1 MWYHIY
7 KAKKTRWFNLDF
19 TLKLKQEMK
28 LSLTQEMKISMNI
41 LQMSSSNLKD
51 FIEKEALKN
60 PMLEVTYSTP
70 SSKYNFDEE
79 TTSPFDFIIEEKTLI
94 DFLEEQLGYLKISPK
109 IKSICEY
116 VINNLDDRG
125 YLSIS
130 KLEIKKAL
138 KISTAQLKEAMDII
152 YTLEPVGI
160 GAENLKESLKIQL
173 ITKDIIDEKLFTLID
188 DYLEELGD
196 RKYSLIS
203 EKLHVSVEQ
212 IEDYLD
218 IIKSLEPIPARGYFV
233 GNKTNYVVPEAKI
246 EIVDDEL
253 TVTLN
258 EEAIPKIKI
267 NSSYK
272 STNSLS
278 DKNNMYTAINLIKSI
293 EKRYITLERV
303 LNQLI
308 VKQKNFFFRGKDFLQ
323 TLTLKDIA
331 KELNLHESTISRAI
345 RDKFIETPQGIIAI
359 KSLFILNSECLEI
372 KKTIEELI
380 KSENKSSPLS
390 DEKISLYFKN
400 KGCSIARRT
409 IAKYREE
416 LGIPSTR
423 ERKRK

>member
-70 SSKYNFDEE
+70 SSKYNSDEE

-152 YTLEPVGI
+152 YTLEPAGI

-173 ITKDIIDEKLFTLID
+173 ITKNIIDEKLFTLID

>member
-1 MWYHIY
+1 M
-7 KAKKTRWFNLDF
+7 DF

-70 SSKYNFDEE
+70 SSKYNSDEE

-152 YTLEPVGI
+152 YTLEPAGI

-308 VKQKNFFFRGKDFLQ
+308 IKQKNFFFRGKDFLQ

>member
-1 MWYHIY
+1 M
-7 KAKKTRWFNLDF
+7 DF

-28 LSLTQEMKISMNI
+28 LSLTQEMKISMSI

-60 PMLEVTYSTP
+60 PMLEVTYSAP
-70 SSKYNFDEE
+70 AAKYNSDEE
-79 TTSPFDFIIEEKTLI
+79 TPSPFDFIIEEKTLI
-94 DFLEEQLGYLKISPK
+94 DFLEEQLGYLKISSK

-125 YLSIS
+125 YLSMS

-138 KISTAQLKEAMDII
+138 KASTAQMKEAMDII
-152 YTLEPVGI
+152 YSLEPTGI
-160 GAENLKESLKIQL
+160 GAENLKENLKIQL
-173 ITKDIIDEKLFTLID
+173 LAKNITDEKLFYLID
-188 DYLEELGD
+188 DFLEELGD
-196 RKYSLIS
+196 KNYSLIS
-203 EKLHVSVEQ
+203 EKLNISIEQ
-212 IEDYLD
+212 IEDCLD
-218 IIKSLEPIPARGYFV
+218 IIKTLEPIPARGYFV

-253 TVTLN
+253 IVTLN

-267 NSSYK
+267 SSSYE

-308 VKQKNFFFRGKDFLQ
+308 IKQKDFFFKGKDFLQ

-331 KELNLHESTISRAI
+331 KELNLHESTISRTV
-345 RDKFIETPQGIIAI
+345 RDKFIETPQGMIAI
-359 KSLFILNSECLEI
+359 KSLFLLNSECLEI
-372 KKTIEELI
+372 KKTIENLVKLED
-380 KSENKSSPLS
+380 KASPLS
-390 DEKISLYFKN
+390 DEKISLHFKN
-400 KGCSIARRT
+400 NGCNVARRT

-416 LGIPSTR
+416 LGIASTR

>member
-1 MWYHIY
+1 M
-7 KAKKTRWFNLDF
+7 DF

-60 PMLEVTYSTP
+60 PMLEVTYSAP
-70 SSKYNFDEE
+70 SSKYSSDEE
-79 TTSPFDFIIEEKTLI
+79 TPSPFDFIIEEKTLI

-138 KISTAQLKEAMDII
+138 KISTIQMKEAMDII
-152 YTLEPVGI
+152 YSLDPAGI
-160 GAENLKESLKIQL
+160 GAENLKENLKIQL
-173 ITKDIIDEKLFTLID
+173 VAKNIIDEKLFSLID

-196 RKYSLIS
+196 RNYSIIS
-203 EKLHVSVEQ
+203 EKLDISTEQ

-218 IIKSLEPIPARGYFV
+218 IIKTLEPIPARGYFV
-233 GNKTNYVVPEAKI
+233 GNKTNNVVPEAKI
-246 EIVDDEL
+246 EIVDEEL
-253 TVTLN
+253 VVILN

-267 NSSYK
+267 NSSYE

-308 VKQKNFFFRGKDFLQ
+308 IKQKTFFFKGKDFLQ

-331 KELNLHESTISRAI
+331 KELNLHESTISRTV
-345 RDKFIETPQGIIAI
+345 RDKFIETPQGMIAI

-372 KKTIEELI
+372 KKSIEELI

-400 KGCSIARRT
+400 KGCNIARRT

-416 LGIPSTR
+416 LGIVSTR

>member
-1 MWYHIY
+1 M
-7 KAKKTRWFNLDF
+7 DF

-70 SSKYNFDEE
+70 SSKYNSDEE

-152 YTLEPVGI
+152 YTLEPAGI

-173 ITKDIIDEKLFTLID
+173 ITKDIIDENLFTLID

-212 IEDYLD
+212 IKDYLD

>member
-7 KAKKTRWFNLDF
+7 KAKKTRWLDF

-70 SSKYNFDEE
+70 SSKYNSDEE

-152 YTLEPVGI
+152 YTLEPAGI

-218 IIKSLEPIPARGYFV
+218 IIKSLEPNPARGYFV
-233 GNKTNYVVPEAKI
+233 GNRTNYVVPEAKI

>member
-1 MWYHIY
+1 M
-7 KAKKTRWFNLDF
+7 DF

-60 PMLEVTYSTP
+60 PMLEVTYSAP
-70 SSKYNFDEE
+70 SSKYNSDEE
-79 TTSPFDFIIEEKTLI
+79 APSPFDFIIEEKTLI

-138 KISTAQLKEAMDII
+138 KVSAAQMKEAMDII
-152 YTLEPVGI
+152 YSLEPAGI
-160 GAENLKESLKIQL
+160 GAENLKENLKIQL
-173 ITKDIIDEKLFTLID
+173 IVKNIIDEKLFSLID
-188 DYLEELGD
+188 NYLEELGD
-196 RKYSLIS
+196 RNYSIIS
-203 EKLHVSVEQ
+203 DKLNISIEQ

-218 IIKSLEPIPARGYFV
+218 IIKTLEPIPARGYFV

-246 EIVDDEL
+246 EIIDEEL
-253 TVTLN
+253 VVTLN
-258 EEAIPKIKI
+258 DEAIPKIKI
-267 NSSYK
+267 NSSYE

-308 VKQKNFFFRGKDFLQ
+308 IKQKPFFFKGKDFLQ

-331 KELNLHESTISRAI
+331 KELNLHESTISRTV
-345 RDKFIETPQGIIAI
+345 RDKFIETPQGMIAI

-380 KSENKSSPLS
+380 KSEDKSSPLS

-400 KGCSIARRT
+400 NGCNIARRT

-416 LGIPSTR
+416 LGIASTR
-423 ERKRK
+423 ERKR

>member
-1 MWYHIY
+1 M
-7 KAKKTRWFNLDF
+7 DF

-60 PMLEVTYSTP
+60 PMLEVTYSAP
-70 SSKYNFDEE
+70 SSKYNSDEE
-79 TTSPFDFIIEEKTLI
+79 APSPFDFIIEEKTLI

-138 KISTAQLKEAMDII
+138 KVSAAQMKEAMDII
-152 YTLEPVGI
+152 YSLEPAGI
-160 GAENLKESLKIQL
+160 GAENLKENLKIQL
-173 ITKDIIDEKLFTLID
+173 IVKNIIDEKLFSLID
-188 DYLEELGD
+188 NYLEELGD
-196 RKYSLIS
+196 RNYSIIS
-203 EKLHVSVEQ
+203 DKLNISIEQ

-218 IIKSLEPIPARGYFV
+218 IIKTLEPIPARGYFV

-246 EIVDDEL
+246 EIIDEEL
-253 TVTLN
+253 VVTLN
-258 EEAIPKIKI
+258 DEAIPKIKI
-267 NSSYK
+267 NSSYE

-308 VKQKNFFFRGKDFLQ
+308 IKQKPFFFKGKDFLQ

-331 KELNLHESTISRAI
+331 KELNLHESTISRTV
-345 RDKFIETPQGIIAI
+345 RDKFIETPQGMIAI

-380 KSENKSSPLS
+380 KSEDKSSPLS

-400 KGCSIARRT
+400 NGCNIARRT

-416 LGIPSTR
+416 LGIASTR

>member
-1 MWYHIY
+1 M
-7 KAKKTRWFNLDF
+7 DF

-51 FIEKEALKN
+51 FIEKEAMKN
-60 PMLEVTYSTP
+60 PMLEVTYSAP
-70 SSKYNFDEE
+70 AAKYNSDEE
-79 TTSPFDFIIEEKTLI
+79 APSPFDFIIEEKTLI

-116 VINNLDDRG
+116 IINNLDDRG
-125 YLSIS
+125 YLFMS

-138 KISTAQLKEAMDII
+138 KASTAQMTEAMDII
-152 YTLEPVGI
+152 YSLEPTGI
-160 GAENLKESLKIQL
+160 GAENLKENLKIQL
-173 ITKDIIDEKLFTLID
+173 LAKNITDEKLFYLID
-188 DYLEELGD
+188 DFLEELGD
-196 RKYSLIS
+196 RNYSLIS
-203 EKLHVSVEQ
+203 EKLDISIEQ

-218 IIKSLEPIPARGYFV
+218 IIKTLEPIPARGYFV
-233 GNKTNYVVPEAKI
+233 GNKTNYIVPEAKI
-246 EIVDDEL
+246 EIIDEEL
-253 TVTLN
+253 VVTLN
-258 EEAIPKIKI
+258 DEAIPKIKI
-267 NSSYK
+267 SSSYE

-308 VKQKNFFFRGKDFLQ
+308 IKQKDFFFRGKDFLQ

-331 KELNLHESTISRAI
+331 KELNLHESTISRTV
-345 RDKFIETPQGIIAI
+345 RDKFIETPQGMIAI
-359 KSLFILNSECLEI
+359 KSLFLLNSECLEI
-372 KKTIEELI
+372 KKTIEDII
-380 KSENKSSPLS
+380 KSEDKTSPLS

-400 KGCSIARRT
+400 KGCNVARRT
-409 IAKYREE
+409 ITKYREE
-416 LGIPSTR
+416 LGIVSTR

>member
-70 SSKYNFDEE
+70 SSKYNSDEE

-152 YTLEPVGI
+152 YTLEPAGI

-173 ITKDIIDEKLFTLID
+173 ITKDIIDENLFTLID

-212 IEDYLD
+212 IKDYLD

>member
-1 MWYHIY
+1 M
-7 KAKKTRWFNLDF
+7 DF

-70 SSKYNFDEE
+70 SSKYNSDEE

-152 YTLEPVGI
+152 YTLEPAGI

-218 IIKSLEPIPARGYFV
+218 IIKSLEPIPARGYLV

>member
-1 MWYHIY
+1 M
-7 KAKKTRWFNLDF
+7 DF

-28 LSLTQEMKISMNI
+28 LSLTQEMKLSMSI

-60 PMLEVTYSTP
+60 PMLEVTYSAP
-70 SSKYNFDEE
+70 AAKYNSDEE
-79 TTSPFDFIIEEKTLI
+79 TPSPFDFIIEEKTLI

-125 YLSIS
+125 YLSMS

-138 KISTAQLKEAMDII
+138 KASAIQMKEAMDII
-152 YTLEPVGI
+152 YSLEPTGI
-160 GAENLKESLKIQL
+160 GAENLKENLKIQL
-173 ITKDIIDEKLFTLID
+173 LAKSITDEKLFYLID
-188 DYLEELGD
+188 NFLEELGD
-196 RKYSLIS
+196 RNYSLIS
-203 EKLHVSVEQ
+203 EKLDISIEQ

-218 IIKSLEPIPARGYFV
+218 IIKTLEPIPARGYFV

-253 TVTLN
+253 IITLN

-267 NSSYK
+267 NSSYE

-303 LNQLI
+303 LNELI
-308 VKQKNFFFRGKDFLQ
+308 IKQKDFFFKGKDFLQ

-331 KELNLHESTISRAI
+331 KELNLHESTISRTV
-345 RDKFIETPQGIIAI
+345 RDKFIETPQGMIAI
-359 KSLFILNSECLEI
+359 KSLFLLNSGCLEI

-380 KSENKSSPLS
+380 KSEDKSSPLS
-390 DEKISLYFKN
+390 DEKISLHFKN
-400 KGCSIARRT
+400 NGCNVARRT

-416 LGIPSTR
+416 LGIASTR

>member
-70 SSKYNFDEE
+70 SSKYNSDEE

-152 YTLEPVGI
+152 YTLEPAGI

-173 ITKDIIDEKLFTLID
+173 ITKDIIDEKPFTLID

>member
-70 SSKYNFDEE
+70 SSKYNSDEE

-152 YTLEPVGI
+152 YTLEPAGI

-233 GNKTNYVVPEAKI
+233 GNRTNYVVPEAKI

>member
-1 MWYHIY
+1 M
-7 KAKKTRWFNLDF
+7 DF

-70 SSKYNFDEE
+70 SSKYNSDEE

-152 YTLEPVGI
+152 YTLEPAGI

-416 LGIPSTR
+416 LGIPSIR

>member
-1 MWYHIY
+1 M
-7 KAKKTRWFNLDF
+7 DF

-28 LSLTQEMKISMNI
+28 LSLTQEMKLSMSI

-60 PMLEVTYSTP
+60 PMLEVTYSAP
-70 SSKYNFDEE
+70 AAKYNSDEE
-79 TTSPFDFIIEEKTLI
+79 TPSPFDFIIEEKTLI

-125 YLSIS
+125 YLSMS

-138 KISTAQLKEAMDII
+138 KASAVQMKEAMDII
-152 YTLEPVGI
+152 YSLEPTGI
-160 GAENLKESLKIQL
+160 GAENLKENLKIQL
-173 ITKDIIDEKLFTLID
+173 LAKSITDEKLFYLID
-188 DYLEELGD
+188 NFLEELGD
-196 RKYSLIS
+196 RNYSLIS
-203 EKLHVSVEQ
+203 EKLDISIEQ

-218 IIKSLEPIPARGYFV
+218 IIKTLEPIPARGYFV

-253 TVTLN
+253 IITLN

-267 NSSYK
+267 SSSYE

-303 LNQLI
+303 LNELI
-308 VKQKNFFFRGKDFLQ
+308 IKQKDFFFKGKDFLQ

-331 KELNLHESTISRAI
+331 KELNLHESTISRTV
-345 RDKFIETPQGIIAI
+345 RDKFIETPQGMIAI
-359 KSLFILNSECLEI
+359 KSLFLLNSGCLEI

-380 KSENKSSPLS
+380 KSEDKSSPLS
-390 DEKISLYFKN
+390 DEKISLHFKN
-400 KGCSIARRT
+400 NGCNVARRT

-416 LGIPSTR
+416 LGIASTR

>member
-1 MWYHIY
+1 M
-7 KAKKTRWFNLDF
+7 DF

-28 LSLTQEMKISMNI
+28 LSLTQEMKLSMSI

-60 PMLEVTYSTP
+60 PMLEVTYSAP
-70 SSKYNFDEE
+70 AAKYNSDEE
-79 TTSPFDFIIEEKTLI
+79 TPSPFDFIIEEKTLI

-125 YLSIS
+125 YLSMS
-130 KLEIKKAL
+130 KLEIKKAF
-138 KISTAQLKEAMDII
+138 KASAVQMKEAMDII
-152 YTLEPVGI
+152 YSLEPTGI
-160 GAENLKESLKIQL
+160 GAENLKENLKIQL
-173 ITKDIIDEKLFTLID
+173 LAKSITDEKLFYLID
-188 DYLEELGD
+188 NFLEELGD
-196 RKYSLIS
+196 RNYSLIS
-203 EKLHVSVEQ
+203 EKLDISIEQ

-218 IIKSLEPIPARGYFV
+218 IIKTLEPIPARGYFV

-253 TVTLN
+253 IITLN

-267 NSSYK
+267 SSSYE

-303 LNQLI
+303 LNELI
-308 VKQKNFFFRGKDFLQ
+308 IKQKDFFFKGKDFLQ

-331 KELNLHESTISRAI
+331 KELNLHESTISRTV
-345 RDKFIETPQGIIAI
+345 RDKFIETPQGMIAI
-359 KSLFILNSECLEI
+359 KSLFLLNSGCLEI

-380 KSENKSSPLS
+380 KSEDKSSPLS
-390 DEKISLYFKN
+390 DEKISLHFKN
-400 KGCSIARRT
+400 NGCNVARRT

-416 LGIPSTR
+416 LGIASTR

>member
-1 MWYHIY
+1 M
-7 KAKKTRWFNLDF
+7 DF

-70 SSKYNFDEE
+70 SSKYNSDEE

-152 YTLEPVGI
+152 YTLEPAGI

-196 RKYSLIS
+196 RKYSLMS

>member
-1 MWYHIY
+1 M
-7 KAKKTRWFNLDF
+7 DF

-28 LSLTQEMKISMNI
+28 LSLTQEMKISMSI

-60 PMLEVTYSTP
+60 PMLEVTYSAP
-70 SSKYNFDEE
+70 AAKYNSDEE
-79 TTSPFDFIIEEKTLI
+79 TPSPFDFIIEEKTLI
-94 DFLEEQLGYLKISPK
+94 DFLEEQLGYLKISSK

-125 YLSIS
+125 YLSMS

-138 KISTAQLKEAMDII
+138 KASTAQMKEAMDII
-152 YTLEPVGI
+152 YSLEPTGI
-160 GAENLKESLKIQL
+160 GAENLKENLKIQL
-173 ITKDIIDEKLFTLID
+173 LAKNITDEKLFYLID
-188 DYLEELGD
+188 DFLEELGD
-196 RKYSLIS
+196 KNYSLIS
-203 EKLHVSVEQ
+203 EKLNISIEQ
-212 IEDYLD
+212 IEDCLD
-218 IIKSLEPIPARGYFV
+218 IIKTLEPIPARGYFV

-253 TVTLN
+253 IVTLN

-267 NSSYK
+267 SSSYE

-308 VKQKNFFFRGKDFLQ
+308 IKQKDFFFKGKDFLQ

-331 KELNLHESTISRAI
+331 KELNLHESTISRTV
-345 RDKFIETPQGIIAI
+345 RDKFIETPQGMIAI
-359 KSLFILNSECLEI
+359 KSLFLLNSECLEI
-372 KKTIEELI
+372 KKTIENLVKLED
-380 KSENKSSPLS
+380 KASPLS
-390 DEKISLYFKN
+390 DEKISLHFKN
-400 KGCSIARRT
+400 NGCNVARRT
-409 IAKYREE
+409 IANGAESSEVLR
-416 LGIPSTR
+416 I
-423 ERKRK
+423 RKL

>member
-1 MWYHIY
+1 
-7 KAKKTRWFNLDF
+7 
-19 TLKLKQEMK
+19 MK
-28 LSLTQEMKISMNI
+28 LSLTQEMKMSMNI

-51 FIEKEALKN
+51 FIEKEIQKN
-60 PMLEVTYSTP
+60 PMLEVTYSPP
-70 SSKYNFDEE
+70 STKYNSDEE
-79 TTSPFDFIIEEKTLI
+79 TPSPFDFIIEEKTLI
-94 DFLEEQLGYLKISPK
+94 DFLEEQLGYLKISPR
-109 IKSICEY
+109 IKFMCEY
-116 VINNLDDRG
+116 IINNLDDRG

-138 KISTAQLKEAMDII
+138 KASTAQMKEVMDII
-152 YTLEPVGI
+152 YSLEPTGI

-173 ITKDIIDEKLFTLID
+173 MAKNISDEKLFQLID

-196 RKYSLIS
+196 RNFSLIS
-203 EKLHVSVEQ
+203 KNLNISVEK
-212 IEDYLD
+212 IEDYLN
-218 IIKSLEPIPARGYFV
+218 IIKTLEPIPARGYFV
-233 GNKTNYVVPEAKI
+233 GNKTKYVVPEAKI
-246 EIVDDEL
+246 EIIDNEL
-253 TVTLN
+253 VVTLN
-258 EEAIPKIKI
+258 DDAIPKIKL
-267 NSSYK
+267 NSSYESK
-272 STNSLS
+272 NSLS
-278 DKNNMYTAINLIKSI
+278 DKNNIYTAINLIKSI

-308 VKQKNFFFRGKDFLQ
+308 EKQKDFFFEGKDSLK

-331 KELNLHESTISRAI
+331 KELTLHESTISRTI

-372 KKTIEELI
+372 KKAIEELI

-400 KGCSIARRT
+400 KGFNIARRT

-416 LGIPSTR
+416 LGIASTR

>member
-1 MWYHIY
+1 M
-7 KAKKTRWFNLDF
+7 DF

-70 SSKYNFDEE
+70 SSKYNSDEE

-152 YTLEPVGI
+152 YTLEPAGI

-173 ITKDIIDEKLFTLID
+173 ITKNIIDEKLFTLID

-203 EKLHVSVEQ
+203 EKLHVSIEQ

>member
-1 MWYHIY
+1 M
-7 KAKKTRWFNLDF
+7 DF

-70 SSKYNFDEE
+70 SSKYNSDEE

-152 YTLEPVGI
+152 YTLEPAGI

-390 DEKISLYFKN
+390 DEKLSLYFKN

>member
-1 MWYHIY
+1 M
-7 KAKKTRWFNLDF
+7 DF

-70 SSKYNFDEE
+70 SSKYNSDEE
-79 TTSPFDFIIEEKTLI
+79 TPSPFDFIIEEKTLI
-94 DFLEEQLGYLKISPK
+94 DFLEEQLGYLKISSK

-130 KLEIKKAL
+130 KLEVKKAL
-138 KISTAQLKEAMDII
+138 KASTNQMKEAMDII
-152 YTLEPVGI
+152 YSLEPVGI
-160 GAENLKESLKIQL
+160 GSENLKENLKIQL
-173 ITKDIIDEKLFTLID
+173 IGKNIIDEKLFSLID
-188 DYLEELGD
+188 NYLEELGD
-196 RKYSLIS
+196 KNYSIIS
-203 EKLHVSVEQ
+203 DKLNISIEQ
-212 IEDYLD
+212 IEDYLY
-218 IIKSLEPIPARGYFV
+218 IIKTLEPIPARGYFV

-246 EIVDDEL
+246 EIIDEEL
-253 TVTLN
+253 VVTLN
-258 EEAIPKIKI
+258 EEVIPKIKI
-267 NSSYK
+267 NNSYV

-278 DKNNMYTAINLIKSI
+278 DKNNMYTALNLIKSI

-303 LNQLI
+303 LNQLAI
-308 VKQKNFFFRGKDFLQ
+308 KQKTFFFKGKDFLH

-331 KELNLHESTISRAI
+331 RELNLHESTISRTV
-345 RDKFIETPQGIIAI
+345 RDKFIETPQGMIAI

-372 KKTIEELI
+372 KKVIERLI

-400 KGCSIARRT
+400 KGCNIARRT

-416 LGIPSTR
+416 LGIASTR
-423 ERKRK
+423 ERKIK

>member
-70 SSKYNFDEE
+70 SSKYNSDEE

-152 YTLEPVGI
+152 YTLEPAGI

-308 VKQKNFFFRGKDFLQ
+308 IKQKNFFFRGKDFLQ

>member
-1 MWYHIY
+1 M
-7 KAKKTRWFNLDF
+7 DF

-51 FIEKEALKN
+51 FIEKEAMKN
-60 PMLEVTYSTP
+60 PMLEVTYSAP
-70 SSKYNFDEE
+70 SSKYSSDEE
-79 TTSPFDFIIEEKTLI
+79 TPSPFDFIIEEKTLI

-125 YLSIS
+125 YLSMS
-130 KLEIKKAL
+130 KLEIKKVL
-138 KISTAQLKEAMDII
+138 KASTAQMKEAMDII
-152 YTLEPVGI
+152 YSFEPTGI
-160 GAENLKESLKIQL
+160 GAENLKENLKIQL
-173 ITKDIIDEKLFTLID
+173 MAKNITDEKLFYLID
-188 DYLEELGD
+188 DFLEELGD
-196 RKYSLIS
+196 RNYSLIS
-203 EKLHVSVEQ
+203 EKLNISVEQ

-218 IIKSLEPIPARGYFV
+218 IIKTLEPIPARGYFV

-253 TVTLN
+253 VVILN

-267 NSSYK
+267 SSSYE
-272 STNSLS
+272 STNSLA

-308 VKQKNFFFRGKDFLQ
+308 IKQKNFFFKGKDFLQ

-331 KELNLHESTISRAI
+331 KELNLHESTISRTV
-345 RDKFIETPQGIIAI
+345 RDKFIKTPQGMIAI
-359 KSLFILNSECLEI
+359 KSLFLLNSECLEI
-372 KKTIEELI
+372 KKTIEDLV
-380 KSENKSSPLS
+380 KSEDKTSPLS

-400 KGCSIARRT
+400 NGCNVARRT

-416 LGIPSTR
+416 LGIASTR

>member
-1 MWYHIY
+1 M
-7 KAKKTRWFNLDF
+7 DF

-70 SSKYNFDEE
+70 SSKYNSDEE

-152 YTLEPVGI
+152 YTLEPAGI

-233 GNKTNYVVPEAKI
+233 GNRTNYVVPEAKI

>member
-1 MWYHIY
+1 M
-7 KAKKTRWFNLDF
+7 DF

-70 SSKYNFDEE
+70 SSKYNSDEE

-152 YTLEPVGI
+152 YTLEPAGI

-278 DKNNMYTAINLIKSI
+278 DKSNMYTAINLIKSI

>member
-1 MWYHIY
+1 M
-7 KAKKTRWFNLDF
+7 DF

-70 SSKYNFDEE
+70 SSKYNSDEE
-79 TTSPFDFIIEEKTLI
+79 TPSPFDFIIEEKTLI
-94 DFLEEQLGYLKISPK
+94 DFLEEQLGYLKISSK

-130 KLEIKKAL
+130 KLEVKKAL
-138 KISTAQLKEAMDII
+138 KASTNQMKEAMDII
-152 YTLEPVGI
+152 YSLEPVGI
-160 GAENLKESLKIQL
+160 GSENLKENLKIQL
-173 ITKDIIDEKLFTLID
+173 IGKNIIDEKLFSLID
-188 DYLEELGD
+188 NYLEELGD
-196 RKYSLIS
+196 KNYSIIS
-203 EKLHVSVEQ
+203 DKLNISIEQ
-212 IEDYLD
+212 IEDYLY
-218 IIKSLEPIPARGYFV
+218 IIKTLEPIPARGYFV

-246 EIVDDEL
+246 EIIDEEL
-253 TVTLN
+253 VVTLN
-258 EEAIPKIKI
+258 EEVIPKIKI
-267 NSSYK
+267 NNSYV
-272 STNSLS
+272 SANSLS
-278 DKNNMYTAINLIKSI
+278 DKNNMYTALNLIKSI

-303 LNQLI
+303 LNQLAI
-308 VKQKNFFFRGKDFLQ
+308 KQKTFFFKGKDFLH

-331 KELNLHESTISRAI
+331 RELNLHESTISRTV
-345 RDKFIETPQGIIAI
+345 RDKFIETPQGMIAI

-372 KKTIEELI
+372 KKVIERLI

-400 KGCSIARRT
+400 KGCNIARRT

-416 LGIPSTR
+416 LGIASTR
-423 ERKRK
+423 ERKIK

>member
-1 MWYHIY
+1 
-7 KAKKTRWFNLDF
+7 LDF

-70 SSKYNFDEE
+70 SSKYNSDEE

-152 YTLEPVGI
+152 YTLEPAGI

-233 GNKTNYVVPEAKI
+233 GNRTNYVVPEAKI

>member
-1 MWYHIY
+1 M
-7 KAKKTRWFNLDF
+7 DF

-60 PMLEVTYSTP
+60 PMLEVTYSAP
-70 SSKYNFDEE
+70 SSKYNSDEE
-79 TTSPFDFIIEEKTLI
+79 APSPFDFIIEEKTLI

-138 KISTAQLKEAMDII
+138 KVSAAQMKEAMDII
-152 YTLEPVGI
+152 YSLEPAGI
-160 GAENLKESLKIQL
+160 GAENLKENLKIQL
-173 ITKDIIDEKLFTLID
+173 IVKNIIDEKLFSLID
-188 DYLEELGD
+188 NYLEELGD
-196 RKYSLIS
+196 RNYSIIS
-203 EKLHVSVEQ
+203 DKLNISIEQ

-218 IIKSLEPIPARGYFV
+218 IIKTLEPIPARGYFV

-246 EIVDDEL
+246 EIIDEEL
-253 TVTLN
+253 VVTLN
-258 EEAIPKIKI
+258 DEAIPKIKI
-267 NSSYK
+267 SSSYE

-308 VKQKNFFFRGKDFLQ
+308 IKQKPFFFKGKDFLQ

-331 KELNLHESTISRAI
+331 KELNLHESTISRTV
-345 RDKFIETPQGIIAI
+345 RDKFIETPQGMIAI

-380 KSENKSSPLS
+380 KSEDKSSPLS

-400 KGCSIARRT
+400 NGCNIARRT

-416 LGIPSTR
+416 LGIASTR

>member
-1 MWYHIY
+1 M
-7 KAKKTRWFNLDF
+7 DF

-51 FIEKEALKN
+51 FIEKEAMKN
-60 PMLEVTYSTP
+60 PMLEVTYSAP
-70 SSKYNFDEE
+70 SSKYSSDEE
-79 TTSPFDFIIEEKTLI
+79 TPSPFDFIIEEKTLI

-125 YLSIS
+125 YLSMS
-130 KLEIKKAL
+130 KLEIKKVL
-138 KISTAQLKEAMDII
+138 KASTAQMKEAMDII
-152 YTLEPVGI
+152 YSLEPTGI
-160 GAENLKESLKIQL
+160 GAENLKENLKIQL
-173 ITKDIIDEKLFTLID
+173 IAKNITDEKLFYLID
-188 DYLEELGD
+188 DFLEELGD
-196 RKYSLIS
+196 RNYSLIS
-203 EKLHVSVEQ
+203 EKLNISVEQ

-218 IIKSLEPIPARGYFV
+218 IIKTLEPIPARGYFV

-246 EIVDDEL
+246 EIIDDEL
-253 TVTLN
+253 VVILN

-267 NSSYK
+267 SSSYE
-272 STNSLS
+272 STNSLA

-308 VKQKNFFFRGKDFLQ
+308 IKQKDFFFKGKDFQ

-331 KELNLHESTISRAI
+331 KELNLHESTISRTV
-345 RDKFIETPQGIIAI
+345 RDKFIETPQGMIAI
-359 KSLFILNSECLEI
+359 KSLFLLNSECLEI
-372 KKTIEELI
+372 KKTIEDLV
-380 KSENKSSPLS
+380 KSEDKTSPLS

-400 KGCSIARRT
+400 NGCNVARRT

-416 LGIPSTR
+416 LGIASTR

>member
-1 MWYHIY
+1 M
-7 KAKKTRWFNLDF
+7 DF

-60 PMLEVTYSTP
+60 PMLEVTYSAP
-70 SSKYNFDEE
+70 SSKYNSDEE
-79 TTSPFDFIIEEKTLI
+79 APSPFDFIIEEKTLI

-125 YLSIS
+125 YVFIS

-138 KISTAQLKEAMDII
+138 KVSAAQMKEAMDII
-152 YTLEPVGI
+152 YSLEPAGI
-160 GAENLKESLKIQL
+160 GAENLKENLKIQL
-173 ITKDIIDEKLFTLID
+173 IVKNIIDEKLFSLID
-188 DYLEELGD
+188 NYLEELGD
-196 RKYSLIS
+196 RNYSIIS
-203 EKLHVSVEQ
+203 DKLNISIEQ

-218 IIKSLEPIPARGYFV
+218 IIKTLEPIPARGYFV

-246 EIVDDEL
+246 EIIDEEL
-253 TVTLN
+253 VVTLN
-258 EEAIPKIKI
+258 DEAIPKIKI
-267 NSSYK
+267 NSSYE

-308 VKQKNFFFRGKDFLQ
+308 IKQKPFFFKGKDFLQ

-331 KELNLHESTISRAI
+331 KELNLHESTISRTV
-345 RDKFIETPQGIIAI
+345 RDKFIETPQGMIAI

-380 KSENKSSPLS
+380 KSEDKSSPLS

-400 KGCSIARRT
+400 NGCNIARRT

-416 LGIPSTR
+416 LGIASTR

>member
-1 MWYHIY
+1 M
-7 KAKKTRWFNLDF
+7 DF

-60 PMLEVTYSTP
+60 PMLEVTYSAP
-70 SSKYNFDEE
+70 SSKYSSDEE
-79 TTSPFDFIIEEKTLI
+79 TPSPFDFIIEEKTLI

-138 KISTAQLKEAMDII
+138 KISTVQMKEALDII
-152 YTLEPVGI
+152 YSLDPAGI
-160 GAENLKESLKIQL
+160 GAENLKENLKIQL
-173 ITKDIIDEKLFTLID
+173 VAKNIIDEKLFSLID

-196 RKYSLIS
+196 RNYSIIS
-203 EKLHVSVEQ
+203 EKLDISTEQ

-218 IIKSLEPIPARGYFV
+218 IIKTLEPIPARGYFV

-246 EIVDDEL
+246 EIVDEEL
-253 TVTLN
+253 VVILN

-267 NSSYK
+267 NSSYE

-308 VKQKNFFFRGKDFLQ
+308 IKQKTFFFKGKDFLQ

-331 KELNLHESTISRAI
+331 KELNLHESTISRTV
-345 RDKFIETPQGIIAI
+345 RDKFIETPQGMIAI

-372 KKTIEELI
+372 KKSIEELI

-400 KGCSIARRT
+400 KGCNIARRT

-416 LGIPSTR
+416 LGIVSTR

>member
-1 MWYHIY
+1 M
-7 KAKKTRWFNLDF
+7 DF

-70 SSKYNFDEE
+70 SSKYNSDEE

-152 YTLEPVGI
+152 YTLEPAGI

-293 EKRYITLERV
+293 EKR
-303 LNQLI
+303 
-308 VKQKNFFFRGKDFLQ
+308 
-323 TLTLKDIA
+323 
-331 KELNLHESTISRAI
+331 
-345 RDKFIETPQGIIAI
+345 
-359 KSLFILNSECLEI
+359 
-372 KKTIEELI
+372 
-380 KSENKSSPLS
+380 
-390 DEKISLYFKN
+390 
-400 KGCSIARRT
+400 
-409 IAKYREE
+409 
-416 LGIPSTR
+416 
-423 ERKRK
+423 

>member
-7 KAKKTRWFNLDF
+7 KAKKTRWFNF

-70 SSKYNFDEE
+70 SSKYNSDEE

-152 YTLEPVGI
+152 YTLEPAGI

-218 IIKSLEPIPARGYFV
+218 IIKSLEPNPARGYFV
-233 GNKTNYVVPEAKI
+233 GNRTNYVVPEAKI

>member
-1 MWYHIY
+1 M
-7 KAKKTRWFNLDF
+7 DF

-70 SSKYNFDEE
+70 SSKYNSDEE

-152 YTLEPVGI
+152 YTLEPAGI

-173 ITKDIIDEKLFTLID
+173 ITKNIIDEKLFTLID